1 MVRWEPNIFRKH
13 KPMIY
18 LCVNGYLSESPF
30 RWIYVYWIKYTHVKV
45 HFPDV
50 TSLCQVC
57 AFRGLFWYV
66 DLCHVTS
73 RFVVFR
79 FSLRQQ
85 HPIFLKSLAPTNPFS
100 NKPKNIIWD
109 QQQVEDIGIPI
120 RIHSDT
126 YSGFRPSSSEVK
138 KKTPN
143 FDTTLTE
150 KGTLPETNIAPENR
164 PLEKEIPIGN
174 HHF

>member
-1 MVRWEPNIFRKH
+1 MSRCTFR
-13 KPMIY
+13 M
-18 LCVNGYLSESPF
+18 
-30 RWIYVYWIKYTHVKV
+30 
-45 HFPDV
+45 

-57 AFRGLFWYV
+57 AERFILVCRPVSLDQPLPSTVKQMFRF
-66 DLCHVTS
+66 TTQRS
-73 RFVVFR
+73 AVVRDSFSC
-79 FSLRQQ
+79 FSLRVSLIPQQ

-109 QQQVEDIGIPI
+109 QQQVEDIGIRI

-138 KKTPN
+138 KKSPN